1 MNQMKFKSKSP
12 NVNEY
17 KHYLFQT
24 VLFLKKMFVFILDGE
39 IQVTVNKYDKFN
51 VHDPSPFI
59 VEYASFA
66 GYDNSPMEFYYNC
79 STANIKDF
87 IKTEKLIS
95 KSRIDKTPQNI
106 TKHVHSEKFN
116 SNPTIQKLNVQSHSN
131 IELALLL
138 LNIIILMITLIT
150 LCCVFSKFNEII

>member
-1 MNQMKFKSKSP
+1 M
-12 NVNEY
+12 
-17 KHYLFQT
+17 
-24 VLFLKKMFVFILDGE
+24 
-39 IQVTVNKYDKFN
+39 TVNKYDKFN

-59 VEYASFA
+59 VEYTSFA

-79 STANIKDF
+79 STANIKD
-87 IKTEKLIS
+87 IAKSEKLIYKS
-95 KSRIDKTPQNI
+95 KIDKTSHNI
-106 TKHVHSEKFN
+106 TKHPY

-138 LNIIILMITLIT
+138 LNIVILMITLIT

>member
-1 MNQMKFKSKSP
+1 MNINIIYSISS
-12 NVNEY
+12 
-17 KHYLFQT
+17 
-24 VLFLKKMFVFILDGE
+24 FLKRMFIFILDGE
-39 IQVTVNKYDKFN
+39 IQVVVNKYDKFN
-51 VHDPSPFI
+51 VHDPSPFL
-59 VEYASFA
+59 VEYTSFA

-79 STANIKDF
+79 STTNIKDI

-95 KSRIDKTPQNI
+95 KSRIEKTSQNI
-106 TKHVHSEKFN
+106 TKHSHSEKFN
-116 SNPTIQKLNVQSHSN
+116 SNPTIQKLTVQSHSN